1 MGTKTCIPT
10 SQRPIIA
17 SKFYQKATAANL
29 LVQPNIKQGFGKKQR
44 AAAASCQP
52 HIGLISSNQLKW
64 KRLQESS
71 SLMLGRRVCSS
82 DSCTSKT
89 LPFFCHNATE
99 PGNSLK
105 SRRHG
110 PPFLLHAHHM
120 QEMTIEKLK
129 SPLKFSY
136 MVLPHRAQD

>member
-52 HIGLISSNQLKW
+52 HIGLISSNQLKSAQMETSAGTIFTDAW
-64 KRLQESS
+64 PPRL
-71 SLMLGRRVCSS
+71 LFR
-82 DSCTSKT
+82 
-89 LPFFCHNATE
+89 
-99 PGNSLK
+99 
-105 SRRHG
+105 
-110 PPFLLHAHHM
+110 LLHF
-120 QEMTIEKLK
+120 KN
-129 SPLKFSY
+129 SPLL
-136 MVLPHRAQD
+136 LPQCNRTGKLFEVKASWTTLSPACSPHARNDYRET